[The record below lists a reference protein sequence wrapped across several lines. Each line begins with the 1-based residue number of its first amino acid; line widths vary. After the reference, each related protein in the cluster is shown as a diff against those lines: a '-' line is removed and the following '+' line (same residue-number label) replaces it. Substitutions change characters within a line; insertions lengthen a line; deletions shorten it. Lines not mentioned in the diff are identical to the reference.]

1 MKRNRKNRGVPA
13 APEAPPVPMPD
24 DEPAPWEWT
33 RGLTGIVAGL
43 TLAALI
49 AFMAGVGAFAR
60 HGDALV
66 RDMDRAVAGVAH
78 EQAIR
83 FERAGDYAKAKEA
96 YLLALEGR
104 FDDRNARADAL
115 MRLGRMLRWHESP
128 EAGLPYLRQALA
140 DPGHDMA
147 IYDVLCEALIAANA
161 HEELTSTARQYFEDA
176 GKAKDNELR
185 AQAKYFE
192 GRGLLA
198 LGEKEKALDAFIES
212 ETIRGGGLGACEAGI
227 LLYNMGQIERAKGY
241 LETCAYAS
249 GSSQSEYAAQLLKR
263 IAEGS

>member
-49 AFMAGVGAFAR
+49 AFMAGVSAFAR

-249 GSSQSEYAAQLLKR
+249 GSSESEYAAQLLKR